1 MNSQRQYFIK
11 PGRFTLGS
19 SFLIKFDGQ
28 YSYWGSESH
37 RWICDSTLFKQQWV
51 DDNCISITEMEAN
64 KIIRGGAPPVNYQR
78 VNPKMTR
85 I

>member
-1 MNSQRQYFIK
+1 MNSKRQYFIK